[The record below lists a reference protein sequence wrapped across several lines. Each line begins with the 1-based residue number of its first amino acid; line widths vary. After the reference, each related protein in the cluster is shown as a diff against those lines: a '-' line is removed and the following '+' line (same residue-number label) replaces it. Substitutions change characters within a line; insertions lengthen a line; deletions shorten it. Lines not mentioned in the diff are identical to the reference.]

1 MVWDGAFSATTT
13 ALEASGSALANDT
26 IVEANDSIF
35 DNTSNLDT
43 VAVLVFS
50 GDWTTAP
57 DDNNP
62 TLDFYYQFSADG
74 TNYSSAPLTGG
85 ANQSQTL
92 LASVDV
98 RKVGS
103 GTVQDLITVPFPI
116 FPGKYK
122 IFVDNQTGQSLD
134 STWTLDIYSASI

>member
-1 MVWDGAFSATTT
+1 MVWDGVFSATKTT
-13 ALEASGSALANDT
+13 LMSSGSSLANDT
-26 IVEANDSIF
+26 IVEANTNVF
-35 DNTSNLDT
+35 DNTSDLDT
-43 VAVLVFS
+43 VAVLEFS

-85 ANQSQTL
+85 ANQSQTFL
-92 LASVDV
+92 TSVDV

-103 GTVQDLITVPFPI
+103 GTVQDLISVPFPI
-116 FPGKYK
+116 YPGKYK

-134 STWTLDIYSASI
+134 STWSLDIYAASI